1 VWELRYRELTTITL
15 NREPYPKGE
24 TLLELEKT
32 VSVTGLAG
40 IMPRKRG
47 LTEHTMAPWVGACTM
62 SQNHPLTIALI
73 TIS

>member
-15 NREPYPKGE
+15 NRVPYPKGE

-40 IMPRKRG
+40 IMP
-47 LTEHTMAPWVGACTM
+47 
-62 SQNHPLTIALI
+62 
-73 TIS
+73 

>member
-24 TLLELEKT
+24 TLLELGKT

-40 IMPRKRG
+40 IMP
-47 LTEHTMAPWVGACTM
+47 
-62 SQNHPLTIALI
+62 
-73 TIS
+73 

>member
-40 IMPRKRG
+40 ICPERG
-47 LTEHTMAPWVGACTM
+47 
-62 SQNHPLTIALI
+62 ALQS
-73 TIS
+73 TQWPHGWELAQ